1 MGTGNFFG
9 MVPDSMKDTALY
21 GVELDSI
28 TGRIAKQLYPQAH
41 ITVDGFE
48 RVNFADNRFDLAV
61 GNVPFGNYQIADA
74 RYDKQHFFIHDYF
87 FGKTLDKVR
96 PGGIVAFI
104 TSKGTLD
111 KPNTAVREYLAERA
125 DLLGAVRLPDNA
137 FKNAGTE
144 VTSDIIFLQK
154 RAAPPEQIPDWVD
167 VSQTAD
173 GVPVNKYFEQHPE
186 MVLGSMVW
194 ESGPYGQETA
204 CKPLPDA
211 DLKEQLAAAV
221 ANLSA
226 PDKAL
231 LMQEA
236 AAPEQNAETL
246 DAPAEVRNFSYTE
259 ANGKLYYKEDGG
271 LIPVEVPAATEE
283 RIRGMIAL
291 RDITRNLIETQLN
304 GGSDAQIA
312 QLQTRLNSAYDSFTA
327 KWGLLNS
334 TGNKRAFEQDS
345 SYCLLCSLEVLDEDR
360 NLERK
365 ADMFSKRTINQEKRI
380 DHVDTPVE
388 ALAVSIG
395 ERAWVD
401 LSFMAEILD
410 RPGEELE
417 IAKELS
423 GVIFKN
429 PEKGLDHPLGGWE
442 NADEYLSGNVRKKLA
457 GQDIIITKW
466 IGLEGTADLAARN
479 QEGLLTR
486 YPAYLVE
493 EAAAFDRYYSIL
505 PEAATAVK
513 SGGCTMHDVSEGGVF
528 AALWE
533 MAEGAGVGLT
543 IDMKKL
549 PLRQETVEVCEF
561 CNVNPYELRSGGS
574 LIIEPARTSS
584 PSPPTCP
591 GTPPD
596 RRRCPS
602 TWHREWTRTSRRPAD
617 GTHRSS
623 SSWP

>member
-1 MGTGNFFG
+1 M
-9 MVPDSMKDTALY
+9 
-21 GVELDSI
+21 
-28 TGRIAKQLYPQAH
+28 
-41 ITVDGFE
+41 
-48 RVNFADNRFDLAV
+48 
-61 GNVPFGNYQIADA
+61 
-74 RYDKQHFFIHDYF
+74 
-87 FGKTLDKVR
+87 
-96 PGGIVAFI
+96 
-104 TSKGTLD
+104 
-111 KPNTAVREYLAERA
+111 
-125 DLLGAVRLPDNA
+125 
-137 FKNAGTE
+137 
-144 VTSDIIFLQK
+144 
-154 RAAPPEQIPDWVD
+154 PDWVD

-173 GVPVNKYFEQHPE
+173 GIPVNKYFEQHPE

-246 DAPAEVRNFSYTE
+246 DVPAEVRNFSYTE

-395 ERAWVD
+395 ERAGVD

-429 PEKGLDHPLGGWE
+429 PEKGLDHPLEGWE

-457 GQDIIITKW
+457 
-466 IGLEGTADLAARN
+466 AARAAA
-479 QEGLLTR
+479 ER
-486 YPAYLVE
+486 DPAYAVNVSALE
-493 EAAAFDRYYSIL
+493 QSQPKDLSAAEIDVRIGATWIDPKYY
-505 PEAATAVK
+505 TQF
-513 SGGCTMHDVSEGGVF
+513 T
-528 AALWE
+528 
-533 MAEGAGVGLT
+533 
-543 IDMKKL
+543 
-549 PLRQETVEVCEF
+549 
-561 CNVNPYELRSGGS
+561 YELLKTPRLSQGRYHC
-574 LIIEPARTSS
+574 RTVF
-584 PSPPTCP
+584 
-591 GTPPD
+591 
-596 RRRCPS
+596 RRY
-602 TWHREWTRTSRRPAD
+602 RRVEHQRQDP
-617 GTHRSS
+617 
-623 SSWP
+623 

>member
-1 MGTGNFFG
+1 M
-9 MVPDSMKDTALY
+9 
-21 GVELDSI
+21 
-28 TGRIAKQLYPQAH
+28 
-41 ITVDGFE
+41 
-48 RVNFADNRFDLAV
+48 
-61 GNVPFGNYQIADA
+61 
-74 RYDKQHFFIHDYF
+74 
-87 FGKTLDKVR
+87 
-96 PGGIVAFI
+96 
-104 TSKGTLD
+104 
-111 KPNTAVREYLAERA
+111 
-125 DLLGAVRLPDNA
+125 
-137 FKNAGTE
+137 
-144 VTSDIIFLQK
+144 
-154 RAAPPEQIPDWVD
+154 
-167 VSQTAD
+167 
-173 GVPVNKYFEQHPE
+173 
-186 MVLGSMVW
+186 
-194 ESGPYGQETA
+194 
-204 CKPLPDA
+204 
-211 DLKEQLAAAV
+211 

-395 ERAWVD
+395 ERAGVD

-417 IAKELS
+417 IAKDS
-423 GVIFKN
+423 
-429 PEKGLDHPLGGWE
+429 
-442 NADEYLSGNVRKKLA
+442 
-457 GQDIIITKW
+457 
-466 IGLEGTADLAARN
+466 
-479 QEGLLTR
+479 
-486 YPAYLVE
+486 PA
-493 EAAAFDRYYSIL
+493 
-505 PEAATAVK
+505 
-513 SGGCTMHDVSEGGVF
+513 
-528 AALWE
+528 
-533 MAEGAGVGLT
+533 
-543 IDMKKL
+543 
-549 PLRQETVEVCEF
+549 
-561 CNVNPYELRSGGS
+561 
-574 LIIEPARTSS
+574 
-584 PSPPTCP
+584 
-591 GTPPD
+591 
-596 RRRCPS
+596 
-602 TWHREWTRTSRRPAD
+602 
-617 GTHRSS
+617 
-623 SSWP
+623 